1 MNPRLSRM
9 VRAYTNAHI
18 PFFAAALSYYAL
30 FSLMPLLFLLVGVFG
45 FVLSGNEGLRDA
57 FLVRL
62 VELTVYLLPTQ
73 PELAN
78 GLVGFLTRG
87 AFPITLG
94 SLLVLLWASSGFF
107 ASLAYALG
115 IIFGGLAPHLHQ
127 AELPTPMEGY
137 TPMTGQKLL
146 RAGQRVWRYVRSRVL
161 ALLAPLLLG
170 LALILLA
177 LGGLALSFL
186 LRYLPPELGILR
198 GGLEFI
204 LPLLGAFLLFLVT
217 YTLLPLPAPRLGAAV
232 VAAGAAAL
240 AWDGMRL
247 GLPLLLP
254 RAQYYEVL
262 YGPIAGFLLAMVG
275 FYLTMWILL
284 VGAVLARGLSE
295 AG

>member
-1 MNPRLSRM
+1 MTPQLSRM
-9 VRAYTNAHI
+9 LRAYTNAHI

-127 AELPTPMEGY
+127 AAPV
-137 TPMTGQKLL
+137 
-146 RAGQRVWRYVRSRVL
+146 AGQRVWRYVRSRVL